1 MLMDSIIAQILEEFR
16 RIVREEL
23 GISSNEL
30 LTPEELAERLKVP
43 VSWVYESSRTGKIPT
58 IRIGRHVRFKL
69 NDVLKS
75 QRKEN

>member
-1 MLMDSIIAQILEEFR
+1 MLMDSIIAQFLDEIR

-43 VSWVYESSRTGKIPT
+43 ISWVYEASRQGRIPSVK
-58 IRIGRHVRFKL
+58 IGRYVRFKL

-75 QRKEN
+75 QGGD

>member
-1 MLMDSIIAQILEEFR
+1 MRMDSIIAQILDEFR

-30 LTPEELAERLKVP
+30 LTPEELAEKLKVP
-43 VSWVYESSRTGKIPT
+43 VSWVYENSRVGKIPS
-58 IRIGRHVRFKL
+58 IKVGRYVRFKL